1 MLDRESKPMTGRD
14 WLHLILILAFVAY
27 AAGPVVIYMLR

>member
-1 MLDRESKPMTGRD
+1 MTRRD
-14 WLHLILILAFVAY
+14 KIHLILIIAWVLF